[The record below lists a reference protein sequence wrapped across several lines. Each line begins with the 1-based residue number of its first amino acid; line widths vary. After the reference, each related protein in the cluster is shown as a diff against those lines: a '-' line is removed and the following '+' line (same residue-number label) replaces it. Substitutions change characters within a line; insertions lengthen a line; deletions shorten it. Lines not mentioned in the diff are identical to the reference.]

1 MSDPGFPVNCPKC
14 VTRLVYVRR
23 TRRTSTPA
31 GGTVRLFC
39 HPDGR
44 STPRGPRDR
53 NGVRHAASSDAVEDT
68 PTDVVEDGRSRRAAV
83 LAQKDARTDIGSIR
97 RAGGQ
102 RKPISICSADA
113 DGGSGLV
120 SAIEK
125 NLAHTPVYAADE
137 CLQQESRDARAR
149 RGDSLH
155 VVQLRQGSRLT
166 ENVASNGGWRNGSAV
181 GSGGRHPF
189 AGW

>member
-1 MSDPGFPVNCPKC
+1 MSWKTVDLGGQPFSPRK
-14 VTRLVYVRR
+14 TLAL
-23 TRRTSTPA
+23 TSD
-31 GGTVRLFC
+31 LLE
-39 HPDGR
+39 GR
-44 STPRGPRDR
+44 
-53 NGVRHAASSDAVEDT
+53 
-68 PTDVVEDGRSRRAAV
+68 
-83 LAQKDARTDIGSIR
+83 
-97 RAGGQ
+97 GGQ